1 MSDTPPTPAP
11 DAPAPTSPAP
21 PVPLNPTPVV
31 PRHPIGGKVFLAVAA
46 ALFFGW
52 LGWLA
57 VTALTKSREPVVSHA
72 QAAAAAVPVRAKLEL
87 ADPDR
92 ESLLLRHTPTGPVA
106 TPLKG
111 RADRPAFVV
120 EVVEQLRPNGPAAGT
135 KIGVTNLPACA
146 GYTGPGEYLLLL
158 NPDGDATL
166 DGRPA
171 YTLVG
176 QQRSPG
182 AEPDGA
188 PPMIYKWGDDV
199 GKQVQRLYR

>member
-1 MSDTPPTPAP
+1 MSDTPP
-11 DAPAPTSPAP
+11 APAPNTNTTAAPAP
-21 PVPLNPTPVV
+21 NPVPVAA
-31 PRHPIGGKVFLAVAA
+31 RHSVGGKVVLAVAA
-46 ALFFGW
+46 ALFIGW
-52 LGWLA
+52 LGWLGY
-57 VTALTKSREPVVSHA
+57 TALTKSREPVVSRA
-72 QAAAAAVPVRAKLEL
+72 QAAAAGVPVRAKLEM
-87 ADPDR
+87 AEPDR
-92 ESLLLRHTPTGPVA
+92 ESLLLRHTPNGRVV

-111 RADRPAFVV
+111 QADKPAFVV
-120 EVVEQLRPNGPAAGT
+120 EVVEKLHANGPAAGT

>member
-11 DAPAPTSPAP
+11 EQKVTET
-21 PVPLNPTPVV
+21 PLTAKETA
-31 PRHPIGGKVFLAVAA
+31 GLAA
-46 ALFFGW
+46 AVLLTSGRVRLFIAAVLFIGW

-57 VTALTKSREPVVSHA
+57 VTALTKSREPVVSRA
-72 QAAAAAVPVRAKLEL
+72 QAAAAGVPVRAKLEM
-87 ADPDR
+87 AEPDR
-92 ESLLLRHTPTGPVA
+92 ESLLLRHTPNGQVV

-111 RADRPAFVV
+111 QADKPAFVV
-120 EVVEQLRPNGPAAGT
+120 EVVENLHANGPAAGT

-188 PPMIYKWGDDV
+188 PPMIYKWGEDV

>member
-1 MSDTPPTPAP
+1 MSDTPP
-11 DAPAPTSPAP
+11 APAPNTNTTAAPAP
-21 PVPLNPTPVV
+21 NPVPVAA
-31 PRHPIGGKVFLAVAA
+31 RHSVGGKVVLAVAA
-46 ALFFGW
+46 ALFIGW

-57 VTALTKSREPVVSHA
+57 VTALTKSREPVVSRA
-72 QAAAAAVPVRAKLEL
+72 QAAAAGVPVRAKLEM
-87 ADPDR
+87 AEPDR
-92 ESLLLRHTPTGPVA
+92 ESLLLRHTPNGRVV

-111 RADRPAFVV
+111 QADKPAFVV
-120 EVVEQLRPNGPAAGT
+120 EVVEKLHANGPAAGT

>member
-1 MSDTPPTPAP
+1 MSDTPP
-11 DAPAPTSPAP
+11 APAPNTNTTAAPAP
-21 PVPLNPTPVV
+21 NPVPVAA
-31 PRHPIGGKVFLAVAA
+31 RHSVGGKVVLAVAA
-46 ALFFGW
+46 ALFIGW
-52 LGWLA
+52 LGWLGY
-57 VTALTKSREPVVSHA
+57 TALTKSREPVVSRA
-72 QAAAAAVPVRAKLEL
+72 QAAAAGVPVRAKLE
-87 ADPDR
+87 AAEPDR
-92 ESLLLRHTPTGPVA
+92 ESLLLRHTPNGQVV

-111 RADRPAFVV
+111 QADKPAFVV
-120 EVVEQLRPNGPAAGT
+120 EVVENLHANGPAAGT

>member
-1 MSDTPPTPAP
+1 MSDSPPTPAP
-11 DAPAPTSPAP
+11 DTTTN
-21 PVPLNPTPVV
+21 PVLTPSPTPAEPVRPV
-31 PRHPIGGKVFLAVAA
+31 GRKVFLAVSA
-46 ALFFGW
+46 ALFLGW

-57 VTALTKSREPVVSHA
+57 VTALNKSREPIVSHA
-72 QAAAAAVPVRAKLEL
+72 QAAAAGVPVRAKLEM
-87 ADPDR
+87 AEPDR
-92 ESLLLRHTPTGPVA
+92 ESLLLRHTLNGQVV

-111 RADRPAFVV
+111 QADKPAFVV
-120 EVVEQLRPNGPAAGT
+120 EVIEQLRPKGPAAGT
-135 KIGVTNLPACA
+135 KIGVTNLPACT
-146 GYTGPGEYLLLL
+146 GFTGPGEYLLLL
-158 NPDGDATL
+158 NPDADATL

-188 PPMIYKWGDDV
+188 PPVIYKWGADV